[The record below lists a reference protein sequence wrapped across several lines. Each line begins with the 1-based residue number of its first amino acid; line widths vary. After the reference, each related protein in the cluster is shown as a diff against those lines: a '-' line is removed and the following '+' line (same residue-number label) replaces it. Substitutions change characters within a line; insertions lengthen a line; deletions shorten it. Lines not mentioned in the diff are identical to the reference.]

1 MRVSPA
7 QSLPTRFLRTQ
18 GYANIIFR
26 FEAKFCWFLGQ
37 CITSTTQLP
46 QLVWRLCRMF
56 VFTSPARTNSAA
68 EQTSTVRNGLV
79 LDTFSS
85 QYAPRSENLSSEYAT
100 FCGNLGH
107 APGERSYS

>member
-18 GYANIIFR
+18 GYANIIFP
-26 FEAKFCWFLGQ
+26 FGAKFSWSLGQ
-37 CITSTTQLP
+37 YITSTTQLP
-46 QLVWRLCRMF
+46 QLMWRLCGMF

-85 QYAPRSENLSSEYAT
+85 QYAPRSENL
-100 FCGNLGH
+100 FVRIRHFLW
-107 APGERSYS
+107 